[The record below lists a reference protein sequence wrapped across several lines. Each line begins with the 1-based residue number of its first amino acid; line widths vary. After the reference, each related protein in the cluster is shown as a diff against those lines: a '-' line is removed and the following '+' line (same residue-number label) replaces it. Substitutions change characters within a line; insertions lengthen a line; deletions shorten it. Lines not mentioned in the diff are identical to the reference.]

1 MAVKDS
7 REDVTATVVVI
18 DEDTVRYGG
27 SAFKR
32 ERTCRFALEEDREKL
47 AEKAACGP
55 GEFVT
60 QDMPQLLWT
69 CSACGVQYRNSL
81 DALPAWMKH
90 CPECGAKVVQDGR

>member
-32 ERTCRFALEEDREKL
+32 ERTCRYELKVYGYYEDWVCSE
-47 AEKAACGP
+47 CGHIENN
-55 GEFVT
+55 GI
-60 QDMPQLLWT
+60 
-69 CSACGVQYRNSL
+69 GNY
-81 DALPAWMKH
+81 
-90 CPECGAKVVQDGR
+90 CPECGAKVVQDCR